1 MASSI
6 ERNSHS
12 ASVGMPWLVCV
23 VYFVKTM
30 PSADRGSLISSFGIF
45 RKNAANLWKSR
56 ALETGCRRIKKWETF
71 PLCRPRVFKDP
82 HQLWIDVMQRA
93 EVTVEVCYVEE
104 LGEHSKNQ
112 RTMIKKRS
120 TRSKPKQRQVEQVD
134 SDWETPVSE
143 WEQDDEL
150 DASQTLQEDDLDLDL
165 VRKRSAEDTSPNI
178 DLEKRPAAKR
188 MRTELSKIG

>member
-1 MASSI
+1 
-6 ERNSHS
+6 
-12 ASVGMPWLVCV
+12 
-23 VYFVKTM
+23 
-30 PSADRGSLISSFGIF
+30 
-45 RKNAANLWKSR
+45 
-56 ALETGCRRIKKWETF
+56 
-71 PLCRPRVFKDP
+71 
-82 HQLWIDVMQRA
+82 MQRA

-104 LGEHSKNQ
+104 LGEPSKNQ

-120 TRSKPKQRQVEQVD
+120 TRSKPKRRQVEQVD

-165 VRKRSAEDTSPNI
+165 VRKRSAEDTSPSI